1 MTYAV
6 HSKLVETQD
15 LLDMLAIYPTPA
27 EYDNLY
33 LFAQPHDN
41 PTLPI
46 VDLRD
51 IEDMQELL
59 TTHDFL
65 VSQAHE
71 GKWYLLSG
79 EQGAFLLKERYS
91 QETEEGEKL

>member
-15 LLDMLAIYPTPA
+15 LLDMLELYPTPA

-33 LFAQPHDN
+33 LFAQPHHN
-41 PTLPI
+41 PTIPV
-46 VDLRD
+46 VDLQH
-51 IEDMQELL
+51 ITDMQELL

-65 VSQAHE
+65 VSQPHE
-71 GKWYLLSG
+71 GKWYLLSD
-79 EQGAFLLKERYS
+79 EQGTFLLKERYP
-91 QETEEGEKL
+91 QETVES